1 MSLLQKKSDKNV
13 LYMLSRKLQVT
24 YKGQNCRKKL
34 AVEWSIWAYGRLWKL
49 TCETIFTIDIH
60 EMLPKP
66 LHRLK

>member
-49 TCETIFTIDIH
+49 TWNDFYDRH
-60 EMLPKP
+60 PWNAPKAIT
-66 LHRLK
+66 